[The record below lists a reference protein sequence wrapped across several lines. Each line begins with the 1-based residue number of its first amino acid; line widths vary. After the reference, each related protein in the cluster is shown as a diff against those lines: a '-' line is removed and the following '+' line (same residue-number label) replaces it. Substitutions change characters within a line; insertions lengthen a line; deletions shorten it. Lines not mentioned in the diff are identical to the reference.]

1 MQRVKF
7 VDLGK
12 QYMKLRKEI
21 IPKFDEISKKG
32 AYILSEEVEEFEK
45 NFAEYCGTR
54 YAIGVGNG
62 SDALYMSLLSLGIG
76 HGDEV
81 ITAPNSFIAT
91 AWVIARTGAR
101 IVFVDAGEDMNIDPK
116 LIEPAISEH
125 TKAII
130 PVHLT
135 GRVADMNAIQTI
147 ADKHNLFIV
156 EDAAQAV
163 GAEYEGKRA
172 GSFGICGGFSLH
184 PLKNLHVHGD
194 GGVITTNDNALFE
207 TLMKCRNHGLKN
219 RDECEFWGI
228 NSRLDSIQA
237 GIANIKL
244 KYLDEWNKRFRQIA
258 NIYTEA
264 LEDYV
269 KVPKENNYEVPI
281 YHRYMIRYS
290 GRDDLQ
296 KFLDDNGIETKVNY
310 PVPLHLQPAAASL
323 GYKKGDFPVTEKM
336 AATILSLPIYP
347 ELEDDQIYYVIE
359 KIHQFFKRKI
369 IPADNY
375 RDRT

>member
-12 QYMKLRKEI
+12 QYMKLREAI
-21 IPKFDEISKKG
+21 IAKFDEISQQG
-32 AYILSEEVEEFEK
+32 EYVLSEGVEEFEK

-101 IVFVDAGEDMNIDPK
+101 IVFVDVGEDMNIDPK
-116 LIEPAISEH
+116 LIEAAISQH

-163 GAEYEGKRA
+163 GAKYKGTRA

-207 TLMKCRNHGLKN
+207 TLMKYRNHGLKN

-244 KYLDEWNKRFRQIA
+244 KYLDNWNERFRQIA

-264 LEDYV
+264 LEGYV
-269 KVPKENNYEVPI
+269 NVPKENNYEVPI

-290 GRDDLQ
+290 DRDDLQ
-296 KFLDDNGIETKVNY
+296 IFLNDNGIETKVNY
-310 PVPLHLQPAAASL
+310 PIPLHLQPAAASL

-336 AATILSLPIYP
+336 AKTILSLPIYP

-359 KIHQFFKRKI
+359 KIHQFFKRKA
-369 IPADNY
+369 IPANI
-375 RDRT
+375 

>member
-7 VDLGK
+7 VNLGK

-21 IPKFDEISKKG
+21 IAKFDEISKQG

-54 YAIGVGNG
+54 YAVGVGNG

-76 HGDEV
+76 PCDEV

-101 IVFVDAGEDMNIDPK
+101 IVFVDVGEDMNIDPK
-116 LIEPAISEH
+116 LIESAISEH

-147 ADKHNLFIV
+147 TDEHNLLVI
-156 EDAAQAV
+156 EDAAQAI
-163 GAEYEGKRA
+163 GAKYTGKRA
-172 GSFGICGGFSLH
+172 GSFGICAGFSLH

-207 TLMKCRNHGLKN
+207 TLMKYRNHGLKN

-244 KYLDEWNKRFRQIA
+244 RYLDGWNARFRQIS
-258 NIYTEA
+258 NIYTEG
-264 LEDYV
+264 LKDCVIVPKVEDY
-269 KVPKENNYEVPI
+269 EEPI
-281 YHRYMIRYS
+281 YHRYMIRCS

-296 KFLDDNGIETKVNY
+296 RFLDDNGIETKVNY
-310 PVPLHLQPAAASL
+310 PIPLHLQPAAASL

-336 AATILSLPIYP
+336 AETILSLPIYP
-347 ELEDDQIYYVIE
+347 ELEDDQVYYVIE
-359 KIHQFFKRKI
+359 KIRQFFKVKT
-369 IPADNY
+369 IPANIWS
-375 RDRT
+375 DRV